1 MIECNLGKIWKTHPP
16 RCPKISIP
24 KVLHIKISFLLLISN
39 GLNGFDINIDCVFFF
54 FFLLFVL
61 TYLVTK
67 HNHLISSNK
76 M

>member
-54 FFLLFVL
+54 FFFTFCV
-61 TYLVTK
+61 
-67 HNHLISSNK
+67 NIFSNETQPFDFIK
-76 M
+76 